1 MSAQQKQTHRQL
13 YNQLRLAI
21 AFPGKIVGETRKAYT
36 PVDKWAL
43 TWDELMQTPDTPT
56 VARYR
61 ATRETSM
68 WFAIGRAA

>member
-1 MSAQQKQTHRQL
+1 MTAQQRTDHRQI

-21 AFPGKIVGETRKAYT
+21 AFPGDTVGETRKAYA

-43 TWDELMQTPDTPT
+43 TWDELMATPDTPAI
-56 VARYR
+56 ARYR

-68 WFAIGRAA
+68 WCAVGVH